1 VAVLTAANAVTVY
14 QEGRADKVGLI
25 ALRNVTT
32 GDTLDIGP
40 SLLNVLVVVNRAVV
54 IGILGGAQIAASFAG
69 TVVTM
74 PSGMTNDTGYLTV
87 WGSAGS

>member
-1 VAVLTAANAVTVY
+1 MAVLTALNAVTVY

-25 ALRNVTT
+25 ALRQVST
-32 GDTLDIGP
+32 GDTLDVGP
-40 SLLNVLVVVNRAVV
+40 SLLNVLAVVNRAVV
-54 IGILGGAQIAASFAG
+54 IGILGGAQVAAAIAG

-74 PSGMTNDTGYLTV
+74 PSGLSSDSGYLTV

>member
-1 VAVLTAANAVTVY
+1 MAVLTAANAVTVY

-25 ALRNVTT
+25 ALRGVNT
-32 GDTLDIGP
+32 GDTLDVGP
-40 SLLNVLVVVNRAVV
+40 SLLNVLLVLNRAVV
-54 IGILGGAQIAASFAG
+54 IGILGGAQIAAAFSG

-74 PSGMTNDTGYLTV
+74 PTGMTNDTGYLTV